1 MIVSGVYVARREA
14 DCHGLSEKCPSKAL
28 VFEYLAQLVA
38 VHREGTEPSGLYRLL
53 IYRLFSFLHA

>member
-1 MIVSGVYVARREA
+1 MARREA
-14 DCHGLSEKCPSKAL
+14 DCHGLSEKCPSKAR